1 MTLKT
6 PRSHHCPNT
15 QEPRIAGNSGNTG
28 NTGNGLAHRGSQPL
42 PPYKKSGNNWQRT
55 PDFHYKSASLLR
67 ILGITVASGF
77 AAGNGCQSWKPRNTW
92 LLPPLPLLPVFLKS
106 VEHWMTSDTAEVAL

>member
-1 MTLKT
+1 MTLKNPT
-6 PRSHHCPNT
+6 NHHCPNT

-28 NTGNGLAHRGSQPL
+28 NGLAHRGFQPL

-55 PDFHYKSASLLR
+55 PDFHYKSASLPHVLV
-67 ILGITVASGF
+67 ITVASGF

-106 VEHWMTSDTAEVAL
+106 VEHWMTSDSAEVAL

>member
-1 MTLKT
+1 MTLKM
-6 PRSHHCPNT
+6 PANHHYPNT

-28 NTGNGLAHRGSQPL
+28 NGLTLRGFQSL

-55 PDFHYKSASLLR
+55 PYFHYKSTSLPSALV
-67 ILGITVASGF
+67 ITVASGF
-77 AAGNGCQSWKPRNTW
+77 AAGNGYQIWSSRNPW

-106 VEHWMTSDTAEVAL
+106 VEHWITNDSTEVGL

>member
-6 PRSHHCPNT
+6 PASHHCPNT
-15 QEPRIAGNSGNTG
+15 QEPRIAGNGGN
-28 NTGNGLAHRGSQPL
+28 NGNGPTHRGSQPL

-55 PDFHYKSASLLR
+55 PDFHYKSASLPR

-106 VEHWMTSDTAEVAL
+106 VEHWITSYSVEVAL

>member
-6 PRSHHCPNT
+6 PARHHCPNT
-15 QEPRIAGNSGNTG
+15 QETIIAGNSGNTG
-28 NTGNGLAHRGSQPL
+28 NGLTHRGVQPL

-55 PDFHYKSASLLR
+55 PDFYYISASLPR
-67 ILGITVASGF
+67 ALGITVASYLSV
-77 AAGNGCQSWKPRNTW
+77 GNGCQSRRPRNPW

-106 VEHWMTSDTAEVAL
+106 MEHWITRATAEVEL